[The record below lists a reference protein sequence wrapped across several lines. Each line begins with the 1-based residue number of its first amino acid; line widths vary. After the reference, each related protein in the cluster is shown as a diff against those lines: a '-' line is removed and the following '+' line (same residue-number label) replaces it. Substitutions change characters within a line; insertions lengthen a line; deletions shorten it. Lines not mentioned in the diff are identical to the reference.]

1 MSINAAVEG
10 SVLEGTGLKNEVDRT
25 EQGRDE
31 RKIEAG
37 SNFGFQ
43 HVVFFLVLDLNH
55 SFTNWCNLIISC

>member
-1 MSINAAVEG
+1 MSINAAIEG

-43 HVVFFLVLDLNH
+43 HVVFF
-55 SFTNWCNLIISC
+55 